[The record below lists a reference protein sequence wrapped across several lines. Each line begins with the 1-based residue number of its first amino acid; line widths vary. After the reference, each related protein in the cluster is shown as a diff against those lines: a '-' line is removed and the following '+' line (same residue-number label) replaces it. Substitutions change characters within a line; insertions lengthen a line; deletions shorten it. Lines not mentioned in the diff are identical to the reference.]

1 MRGRLRVLMRKSDA
15 GFRFPGSV
23 TEETVEFIPL
33 WNLNLPAPMTPLWT
47 GLR

>member
-23 TEETVEFIPL
+23 TEETSSLFRYG
-33 WNLNLPAPMTPLWT
+33 T
-47 GLR
+47 